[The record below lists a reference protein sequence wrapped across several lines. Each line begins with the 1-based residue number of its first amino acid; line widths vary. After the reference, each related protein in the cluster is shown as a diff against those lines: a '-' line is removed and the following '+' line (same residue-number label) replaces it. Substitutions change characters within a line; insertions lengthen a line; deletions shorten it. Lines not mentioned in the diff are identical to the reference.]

1 MAIYALG
8 NRRPRIDGPHWIADS
23 ATVIGSV
30 VLQADASIWFNAVV
44 RGDRDWI
51 TIGERSNIQ
60 DGAVLHA
67 DPGVPLTL
75 GRGITVGHLAML
87 HGCTIGD
94 GSLIGIQAT
103 ILNRA
108 IVGRQCLIGAKS
120 LVPEGAVIPDR
131 SLVIGTPGKVVRQL
145 SDEEVASLARSAESY
160 AENWKRYARELRT
173 L

>member
-1 MAIYALG
+1 MAIYSLG
-8 NRRPRIDGPHWIADS
+8 ERRPRIDGPHWVADS

-30 VLQADASIWFNAVV
+30 VLQADASIWYNAVV

-75 GRGITVGHLAML
+75 GRGVTVGHLAML

-120 LVPEGAVIPDR
+120 LVPEGTVVPDR
-131 SLVIGTPGKVVRQL
+131 SLVIGTPGKVVRAL
-145 SDEEVASLARSAESY
+145 SDEEVASLARSAETY
-160 AENWKRYARELRT
+160 VENWKRYVRELKT